1 MAADR
6 QRAGLEGE
14 SGQRSKATAA
24 TRSRP
29 STWRR
34 IGRMR
39 STPATR
45 GGRGR
50 SSRIDLKAHIRQI
63 PDFPKPG
70 ILFYDISTLL
80 NHPEAWR
87 AAVERMSEAA
97 SAYRPAMLAAIE
109 SRGFIFAAPL
119 AYRLGLGFVMIRK
132 VGKLPGAV
140 ISHAYDLEYG
150 SDTLQVAEGLIRPG
164 TRIVLID
171 DLIATGGTAKASVQ
185 LLKKVGAEVAG
196 AVFLIELLGL
206 KGRQGLGVP
215 STTLL
220 AYEGG

>member
-1 MAADR
+1 M
-6 QRAGLEGE
+6 
-14 SGQRSKATAA
+14 
-24 TRSRP
+24 
-29 STWRR
+29 
-34 IGRMR
+34 
-39 STPATR
+39 
-45 GGRGR
+45 
-50 SSRIDLKAHIRQI
+50 DLKAHIRQI

-87 AAVERMSEAA
+87 ATVEQMAEAA
-97 SAYRPAMLAAIE
+97 TAYRPAMLAAIE

-132 VGKLPGAV
+132 MGKLPGPV
-140 ISHAYDLEYG
+140 VSHAYDLEYG
-150 SDTLQVAEGLIRPG
+150 SDTLQVAHGLVPSG
-164 TRIVLID
+164 SRIVLVD
-171 DLIATGGTAKASVQ
+171 DLIATGGTAQASVE
-185 LLKKVGAEVAG
+185 LLGKVGAEIVG

-206 KGRQGLGVP
+206 KGRAGLGVP

>member
-1 MAADR
+1 M
-6 QRAGLEGE
+6 
-14 SGQRSKATAA
+14 
-24 TRSRP
+24 
-29 STWRR
+29 
-34 IGRMR
+34 
-39 STPATR
+39 
-45 GGRGR
+45 
-50 SSRIDLKAHIRQI
+50 DLKAHIRQI

-87 AAVERMSEAA
+87 ATVEQMAEAA
-97 SAYRPAMLAAIE
+97 TAYRPVMLAAIE

-132 VGKLPGAV
+132 MGKLPGAV

-150 SDTLQVAEGLIRPG
+150 SDTLQVAEGVIRPG
-164 TRIVLID
+164 TRVVLID
-171 DLIATGGTAKASVQ
+171 DLMATGGTAKASVQ
-185 LLKKVGAEVAG
+185 LLNKVGAEVAG

-206 KGRQGLGVP
+206 KGREGLGIP